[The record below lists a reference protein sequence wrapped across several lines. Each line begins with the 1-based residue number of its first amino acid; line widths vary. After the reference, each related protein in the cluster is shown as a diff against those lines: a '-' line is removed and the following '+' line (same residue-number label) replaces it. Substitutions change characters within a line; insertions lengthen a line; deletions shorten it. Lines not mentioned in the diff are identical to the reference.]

1 MLNIAGGDL
10 IVAPSVELWLAA
22 VAADPEEASRRTDW
36 WRNTNA
42 VMRAVARRIDG
53 HMITSP
59 KRGGTWSVMADDAGV
74 RRRTFAG
81 RLAWAKER
89 GYLLQITEG
98 STPRYRSGTFR
109 GLLDDGLGNLAAEYL
124 LTIPID
130 ALRTLG
136 LDDEQ
141 VEELIREPEPQPMI
155 REPFPAM
162 SQEEWKEAPWPVE
175 TLAAREICTPRVSA
189 FSPRESKPLRARD
202 ARDTR
207 PRWPSASPP
216 TTKPERLWPNTVT
229 PGKKSDRLE
238 ACERLRYEDQTLRG
252 VSAKYLRSLLRPLF
266 AAGATL
272 ADAKYVINHRPDGRP
287 WPNTDPPRNLVG
299 WVRHR
304 VSTWFDKET
313 GRLAAPLPSQVIAR
327 ADRRRRAEQAARAEE
342 RARLEARRVDPPAEL
357 IGPLRAR
364 LQAIAA
370 ASRERRK
377 ASADQQVPA
386 RASRPGTDRLG
397 RRWGSP
403 GAGAGAA
410 IGASGA

>member
-1 MLNIAGGDL
+1 MLNIVGGDL
-10 IVAPSVELWLAA
+10 IVAPSVDLWLAA
-22 VAADPEEASRRTDW
+22 VAADPQEAQRRTDW

-42 VMRAVARRIDG
+42 TMRALAVRIDG

-59 KRGGTWSVMADDAGV
+59 KRGGTWSVMANDAGV
-74 RRRTFAG
+74 CRRTFAG

-141 VEELIREPEPQPMI
+141 VAELIREPEPQPMI

-175 TLAAREICTPRVSA
+175 TLAVRENCTPRVSG
-189 FSPRESKPLRARD
+189 FSPRASEPLSARD

-207 PRWPSASPP
+207 PRRPSASPP
-216 TTKPERLWPNTVT
+216 ATKPERLWSNTVT
-229 PGKKSDRLE
+229 PGRKSDRLD

-252 VSAKYLRSLLRPLF
+252 LSAKYLRSLLRPLF

-287 WPNTDPPRNLVG
+287 WINTDPPRNLVG

-364 LQAIAA
+364 LEAVAA

-377 ASADQQVPA
+377 ASVPRQA
-386 RASRPGTDRLG
+386 PSRASRPGTDRL
-397 RRWGSP
+397 RRGWGP
-403 GAGAGAA
+403 PVPAADAA
-410 IGASGA
+410 IGASVS